1 MKKLE
6 IHVFPS
12 KTSSGKNYKVSLAG
26 AVVAVVCVIAGIAGF
41 IMFSPVS
48 ILNNVTSGNI
58 TDIHRQNVAIKKE
71 LSTIRASV
79 DETILKVE
87 ETRLLRDSTMKSGG
101 LGFTL
106 ESAIAEEEKTLEKR
120 KGLKEIE
127 SSFRKLIAAL
137 ETDSTLAAKIPVI
150 HPMKNGHA
158 IKKRFE
164 MVHDPFTDQDLPHR
178 GIDYVAVE
186 GDTVYATGAGVVTEV
201 RKHRGF
207 GLSMKIE
214 HTKGVKTFYAHLGK
228 NLVEANAKVKRG
240 QPIAIIG
247 ESGTES
253 SIGLH
258 YEIRLDGT
266 SVNPESFF
274 ITK

>member
-12 KTSSGKNYKVSLAG
+12 KTSSGKNYKVSMAG

-214 HTKGVKTFYAHLGK
+214 HTKKVKTFYAHLGK

>member
-12 KTSSGKNYKVSLAG
+12 KTSSGKNYKVSMAG

>member
-12 KTSSGKNYKVSLAG
+12 KTSSGKNYRISLAG
-26 AVVAVVCVIAGIAGF
+26 AIVSVLCVVAGIAGF
-41 IMFSPVS
+41 VLFSPVS
-48 ILNNVTSGNI
+48 ILDNVTSGNV
-58 TDIHRQNVAIKKE
+58 TDLYRQNASIKKE
-71 LSTIRASV
+71 LSNIRESV
-79 DETILKVE
+79 DETILKAE
-87 ETRLLRDSTMKSGG
+87 ETRLLRDSTLKSGG

-106 ESAIAEEEKTLEKR
+106 EPAVGEEEKAVENR

-127 SSFRKLIAAL
+127 SSFRRLIDTL
-137 ETDSTLAAKIPVI
+137 EHDSALAARLPVL

-158 IKKRFE
+158 VKKRFE

-186 GDTVYATGAGVVTEV
+186 GDTVYATGGGTVIEV

-214 HTKGVKTFYAHLGK
+214 HTKGVRTFYAHLGQA
-228 NLVEANAKVKRG
+228 LVNQDATVKRG
-240 QPIAIIG
+240 DPIAIIG

-253 SIGLH
+253 SVGLH
-258 YEIRLDGT
+258 YEIRLDGV
-266 SVNPESFF
+266 SVNPENFF
-274 ITK
+274 ITR